1 MKHNLVSAA
10 AAIGVSKATMH
21 RYIRKGL
28 ISATRTDDG
37 FYEIDPAE
45 LHRVFPPVSET
56 APETVSR
63 DDKKPDRTEGE
74 TGRYA
79 PVLEEQLEGLKAL
92 IAEKD
97 RRIMD
102 LEADRDRW
110 AAQAERLALAP
121 PQPSAPQPMPAHP
134 PARSW
139 WPWRRAG

>member
-56 APETVSR
+56 VSR
-63 DDKKPDRTEGE
+63 DDKKPNKTEGE
-74 TGRYA
+74 TGQYA
-79 PVLEEQLEGLKAL
+79 PVLEAQLEGLKAL
-92 IAEKD
+92 IVEKD

-121 PQPSAPQPMPAHP
+121 PQATSAPVQSQQ
-134 PARSW
+134 RGW
-139 WPWRRAG
+139 WPFRRSA

>member
-63 DDKKPDRTEGE
+63 DDAKPTKTEGE

-79 PVLEEQLEGLKAL
+79 PVLEAQLEGLKAL

-102 LEADRDRW
+102 LETDRERW
-110 AAQAERLALAP
+110 AEEGKRLAL
-121 PQPSAPQPMPAHP
+121 SP
-134 PARSW
+134 PAASPPDKARGW
-139 WPWRRAG
+139 WPWRRSA

>member
-1 MKHNLVSAA
+1 
-10 AAIGVSKATMH
+10 MH

-28 ISATRTDDG
+28 VSASRTNDG

-56 APETVSR
+56 PPETVSR
-63 DDKKPDRTEGE
+63 DEKKPDKTEAE

-79 PVLEEQLEGLKAL
+79 PVLEAQLEGLRAL
-92 IAEKD
+92 LAEKD

-102 LEADRDRW
+102 LEAQRDRW

-121 PQPSAPQPMPAHP
+121 PSVEQA
-134 PARSW
+134 PARRGW
-139 WPWRRAG
+139 WPFRRAS

>member
-56 APETVSR
+56 APRTVSR
-63 DDKKPDRTEGE
+63 DDMKLDRTEGE
-74 TGRYA
+74 TARYD
-79 PVLEEQLEGLKAL
+79 PVLEAQLDGLKAL

-110 AAQAERLALAP
+110 HTQAERLAIAP
-121 PQPSAPQPMPAHP
+121 PPR
-134 PARSW
+134 RSW
-139 WPWRRAG
+139 WPLWRRSA

>member
-56 APETVSR
+56 ASETVSR
-63 DDKKPDRTEGE
+63 DDKKPDKTEGE

-79 PVLEEQLEGLKAL
+79 PVLEAQLEGLKAL

-97 RRIMD
+97 RRIMA
-102 LEADRDRW
+102 LETDRDRW
-110 AAQAERLALAP
+110 AEQAKRLAL
-121 PQPSAPQPMPAHP
+121 SP
-134 PARSW
+134 PAASPTDKARGW
-139 WPWRRAG
+139 WPWRRSA